1 VGDVK
6 GGARSA
12 RAGTRA
18 TSVKTGIRRRAV
30 GTRDRIISYLGSITD
45 ISDPGG
51 MASTKLAEAVG
62 YPGSSV
68 AFAQLLSGM
77 ERDGLI
83 SREVRGKRTYRI
95 ILAPGVH
102 PGEVSPSRVPAGSGY
117 AQVGVA
123 SGAARGRVAQVAK
136 ADVAAA
142 DFDYDELARRL
153 LVQVIRRLATPPEG
167 QEEVVADLERE
178 LAMARTRASS
188 LTAENRKLREQLS
201 LARFSLDQARQ
212 GLDLGDLDLERRALN
227 QGGPVGEELS
237 DAEVVLLE
245 RLVSAPRDAVEEEI
259 QPGATA
265 LLAGVHVNPEG
276 WRAPQPRL
284 RRVAARGRGPG
295 DWCSFPPDKTDRTA
309 SRPRS
314 ELSRWRRAASAAPS
328 ASPAMTARRIS
339 SCSEFASS
347 SRWSALARIDWR
359 TNPEASP
366 RSSVRIAPSRG
377 PLPKFSMRTWN
388 AML

>member
-1 VGDVK
+1 MK
-6 GGARSA
+6 GGARPA

-18 TSVKTGIRRRAV
+18 TNGKTGIRRRAV
-30 GTRDRIISYLGSITD
+30 GTRDRIISYLGSIAD

-102 PGEVSPSRVPAGSGY
+102 PGEVAATRTPAAFAPAGVSPGSVTRARA
-117 AQVGVA
+117 AQMGRPDTAPA
-123 SGAARGRVAQVAK
+123 S
-136 ADVAAA
+136 A

-178 LAMARTRASS
+178 LATARTRATS
-188 LTAENRKLREQLS
+188 LTAENRKLREQLT

-212 GLDLGDLDLERRALN
+212 GLDLNGLGLDQPAL
-227 QGGPVGEELS
+227 GKTGPVGNELT

-245 RLVSAPRDAVEEEI
+245 RLVSPPRDAVDEGI

-265 LLAGVHVNPEG
+265 
-276 WRAPQPRL
+276 
-284 RRVAARGRGPG
+284 
-295 DWCSFPPDKTDRTA
+295 S
-309 SRPRS
+309 
-314 ELSRWRRAASAAPS
+314 
-328 ASPAMTARRIS
+328 
-339 SCSEFASS
+339 
-347 SRWSALARIDWR
+347 
-359 TNPEASP
+359 
-366 RSSVRIAPSRG
+366 
-377 PLPKFSMRTWN
+377 
-388 AML
+388 